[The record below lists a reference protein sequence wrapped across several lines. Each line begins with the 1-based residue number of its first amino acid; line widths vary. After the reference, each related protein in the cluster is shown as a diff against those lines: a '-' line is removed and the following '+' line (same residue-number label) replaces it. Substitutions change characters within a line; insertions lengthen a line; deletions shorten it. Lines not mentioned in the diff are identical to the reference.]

1 MKKNLKWVFLLKIL
15 IKHFAWRF
23 QQASTSFFWRVDD
36 DDMLSFY
43 FNGFSFW
50 LMPQIIWDNR
60 PPMKWLGEQDEGF
73 KRWDWEVFKS
83 SDFRKNIWSV
93 ICHNT
98 WPAGHFPKLEKRA
111 PRCQYICFLVFW
123 FILLHWNWWMD
134 MKWQILGYGGSVIVS
149 FRPWGARIIILYCLG
164 S

>member
-1 MKKNLKWVFLLKIL
+1 MKKTSNGFSYSKIL
-15 IKHFAWRF
+15 ILHFALRF
-23 QQASTSFFWRVDD
+23 HQASTSFFWRVDD

-111 PRCQYICFLVFW
+111 PRCQYLFPGFL
-123 FILLHWNWWMD
+123 IHPSSLELMD
-134 MKWQILGYGGSVIVS
+134 GHEMTN
-149 FRPWGARIIILYCLG
+149 FRLWGLSHSIF
-164 S
+164 